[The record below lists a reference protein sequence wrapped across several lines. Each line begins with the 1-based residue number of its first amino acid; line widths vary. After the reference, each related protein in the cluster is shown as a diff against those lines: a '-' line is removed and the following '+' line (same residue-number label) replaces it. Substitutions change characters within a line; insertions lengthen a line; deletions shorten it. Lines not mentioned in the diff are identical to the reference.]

1 MTEVDSTIVQ
11 FSRNPFAAMNPAP
24 VDSVISSV
32 TLRAA
37 GEEEEMKVRNLT
49 RPIELVI
56 PITDPDPWRELS
68 RFNCS
73 GDDAAM
79 AMCAER
85 NLAVIARLLQPSCF
99 YWDDAARNWTTDG
112 CNFTGFRDD
121 FSVGV
126 CECSHLTSFMARF
139 ATTVEKA
146 RVVLSVAKGLNL
158 ETLKKNLGESVS
170 LSLVFMFVNRRFA
183 LLIFIT
189 HRCWWLSG
197 VGALSVALLQTL
209 SSPLVGSGSC
219 TALAS
224 YSRG

>member
-1 MTEVDSTIVQ
+1 MSFSGANVTLANRSDTRAASFSLPSGFGGDVGGGGAAGAGKGGNNVTEVDSTIVQ
-11 FSRNPFAAMNPAP
+11 FSRNPFAALNPAP

-32 TLRAA
+32 TLRVA

-49 RPIELVI
+49 RPIELLI

-79 AMCAER
+79 CAER

-99 YWDDAARNWTTDG
+99 YWDDTARNWTTEG

-158 ETLKKNLGESVS
+158 ETLKKNLGES
-170 LSLVFMFVNRRFA
+170 LVLISRLWFVGLF
-183 LLIFIT
+183 
-189 HRCWWLSG
+189 C
-197 VGALSVALLQTL
+197 
-209 SSPLVGSGSC
+209 
-219 TALAS
+219 
-224 YSRG
+224 